1 MVLPLSNILI
11 LANMRLALSIASL
24 VLSAALD
31 AGEKESVRPDL
42 EAEEAP
48 VLLALGAT

>member
-11 LANMRLALSIASL
+11 LANMRLATLSIASL

-31 AGEKESVRPDL
+31 AGQKESVDL
-42 EAEEAP
+42 
-48 VLLALGAT
+48 T